1 MQPLCRARL
10 KNGFLLAA
18 HLEFYRIYF
27 WGLNGHIT
35 GPEICLN
42 LNFIS
47 SPRRPHLSPCHD
59 LPAPISQCDFFSLSP
74 LTTYRRNHISV
85 HPLSVWGSMQVWEG
99 DHVGYNECH
108 SFLFDIYFYYIVVQ
122 KKNVPSDVFEA
133 IHQGLDG
140 ICFFNSWEFIFSSA
154 AGVRAPVSCLQDCHR
169 LTFSYS

>member
-1 MQPLCRARL
+1 
-10 KNGFLLAA
+10 
-18 HLEFYRIYF
+18 
-27 WGLNGHIT
+27 
-35 GPEICLN
+35 
-42 LNFIS
+42 
-47 SPRRPHLSPCHD
+47 
-59 LPAPISQCDFFSLSP
+59 
-74 LTTYRRNHISV
+74 
-85 HPLSVWGSMQVWEG
+85 MQVWEG

-169 LTFSYS
+169 LTFSYSWTWRAGCMDVNEDSQACLPPSNVY

>member
-122 KKNVPSDVFEA
+122 KKMFLLMYLKPSIRALMVSVSSIA
-133 IHQGLDG
+133 GNLSSHRQQG
-140 ICFFNSWEFIFSSA
+140 
-154 AGVRAPVSCLQDCHR
+154 
-169 LTFSYS
+169 